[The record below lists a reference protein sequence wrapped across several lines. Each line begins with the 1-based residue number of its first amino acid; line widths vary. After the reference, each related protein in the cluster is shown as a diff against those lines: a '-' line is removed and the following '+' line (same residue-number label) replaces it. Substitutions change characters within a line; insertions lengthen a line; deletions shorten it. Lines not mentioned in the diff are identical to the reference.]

1 MERPLRFTRRL
12 LVRGLILSVLVLA
25 LLPVVSAEARFV
37 LRAGY
42 EEARILLK
50 RRPLEELIADP
61 STSPERRAQFELVLA
76 TRAFAAERL
85 GLEAGNTYTTFS
97 DVGTGKL
104 LEVLSAS
111 PRYRLAAYRW
121 RYPVVGA
128 IPYKGFFDEE
138 AALAEQRRLD
148 RLGYDTYLRPSGA
161 FSTLGWFDD
170 PLLST
175 ALDGDP
181 AELVVTVI
189 HEIAHNTLWVPGDAR
204 FNESYANFVGFRGA
218 EAFFA
223 SRGDHATAARCAAM
237 WRDEKRLAAFY
248 TRLESDLEAL
258 YESRIPDHALET
270 RREALF
276 ARAHAILA
284 GPLDRELEVY
294 SGSRLGR
301 RPLNNARLIAN
312 RIYMSGLEELDQV
325 YALAG
330 EDVRASVRQIAL
342 SVRKHPSLSPAQA
355 LALMVRSSGA
365 LAVPAST
372 GAPEP
377 AVSAVP
383 GPGAG

>member
-1 MERPLRFTRRL
+1 MERPLRSTRSI
-12 LVRGLILSVLVLA
+12 LVRGLTLSALVLA
-25 LLPVVSAEARFV
+25 LALSFSAESRFV

-50 RRPLEELIADP
+50 RRPLQELIADP
-61 STSPERRAQFELVLA
+61 ATSPERRAQFELVLA
-76 TRAFAAERL
+76 ARAYAAERL
-85 GLEAGNTYTTFS
+85 GLDAGNTYTTFS
-97 DVGTGKL
+97 DVGTGRL

-138 AALAEQRRLD
+138 AARAEQRRLD

-218 EAFFA
+218 ESFFA

-248 TRLESDLEAL
+248 TRLENDLEAL
-258 YESRIPDHALET
+258 YESRLPDHVLES
-270 RREALF
+270 RRETLF
-276 ARAHAILA
+276 ARARATLA

-312 RIYMSGLEELDQV
+312 RIYMTGLEELDQV
-325 YALAG
+325 YVLAG
-330 EDVRASVRQIAL
+330 QDVRASVRRIAL
-342 SVRKHPSLSPAQA
+342 SVRRHPSLSPAQA
-355 LALMVRSSGA
+355 LALMVRSSGG

-372 GAPEP
+372 SMPKP
-377 AVSAVP
+377 AMPVSHV
-383 GPGAG
+383 PGAG